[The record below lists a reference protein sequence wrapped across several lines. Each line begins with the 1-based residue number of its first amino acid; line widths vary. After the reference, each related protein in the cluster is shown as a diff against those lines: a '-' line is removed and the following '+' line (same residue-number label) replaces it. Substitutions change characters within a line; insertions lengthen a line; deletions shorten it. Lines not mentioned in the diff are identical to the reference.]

1 MKRML
6 MYILFNIK
14 KDEINQI
21 SSPNYL
27 RVLGYS
33 NKGKEYLNQIK
44 KDVPIY
50 TNIKDGIHNA
60 LDMELKIS
68 KILDSI
74 YHLDLLKSEQKGPI
88 TKE

>member
-14 KDEINQI
+14 KDEMNKI
-21 SSPNYL
+21 SPPNYL

-50 TNIKDGIHNA
+50 TNIKEGINNV
-60 LDMELKIS
+60 LDIELKIS

-74 YHLDLLKSEQKGPI
+74 YHLDLLKKEQKGPL